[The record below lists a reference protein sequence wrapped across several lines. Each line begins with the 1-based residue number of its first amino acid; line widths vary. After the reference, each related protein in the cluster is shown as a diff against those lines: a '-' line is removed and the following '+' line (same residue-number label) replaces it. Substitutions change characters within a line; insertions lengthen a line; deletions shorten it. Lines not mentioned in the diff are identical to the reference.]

1 LIEQQRY
8 FCTFKKEGTYQKV
21 CMKKENSTNNFNRN
35 HILEK
40 CPVTFTM
47 DKIGGR
53 WKPLIIWNL
62 QSGQKR
68 YSDLRR
74 SLPLISEKMLIQQL
88 KELEQDALVIRE
100 AKPVVPPHVEY
111 RLSEIGK
118 EMAPIL
124 SAMAEWGI
132 KNQAK
137 SLAL

>member
-1 LIEQQRY
+1 
-8 FCTFKKEGTYQKV
+8 
-21 CMKKENSTNNFNRN
+21 MKKENSTNNFNRN